1 MDALSILLLT
11 AQTAPVLRDLPL
23 PLPLPAGVLAVILVL
38 AFLAHIL
45 FVDLLLGGSLLT
57 LWAELRGRREARYLG
72 LARAVAATV
81 TVNKSLAVV
90 LGVAPLLAINTLYP
104 IFFYPAT
111 ILTGRLWISLVP
123 ILIAAFLLLYLHKYR
138 WEQLSRRPALRL
150 GVLGLAV
157 ALLLLVP
164 LVFLTNVNLML
175 FPQRWG
181 SVGGFWS
188 AALLPNVLPRYLH
201 FVCATLAVTGPV
213 EEELDLKGVAVHVK
227 GMEPA
232 GYDPRKLKGM
242 GLTFATTARGACHL
256 RTTFYKAE
264 LAGISDPAQIEGKA
278 ALVTEWEDRLC
289 IMDTMIYCR
298 FYRDLCQFPFLTDVV
313 NAIIGTDY
321 TVDEVR
327 AIGAKIITMTHDFN
341 LGRGFGAEKERLP
354 EWITSRPQADNE
366 ELTLSAEEL
375 EQMRSDYYAAR
386 GWELTP
392 ETVAG
397 RA

>member
-201 FVCATLAVTGPV
+201 FVCATLAVTGLFLAGWMRRPAYPAAERV
-213 EEELDLKGVAVHVK
+213 SGFTRPDLLRLGYRLALFASLAQLALGPLNFFTLPWHGV
-227 GMEPA
+227 
-232 GYDPRKLKGM
+232 
-242 GLTFATTARGACHL
+242 TW
-256 RTTFYKAE
+256 E
-264 LAGISDPAQIEGKA
+264 LAGIFTAGLLFALA
-278 ALVTEWEDRLC
+278 A
-289 IMDTMIYCR
+289 MH
-298 FYRDLCQFPFLTDVV
+298 Q
-313 NAIIGTDY
+313 
-321 TVDEVR
+321 
-327 AIGAKIITMTHDFN
+327 
-341 LGRGFGAEKERLP
+341 LGRELRAEDAAVGRRFWTVIALLSVTVLFMGWGRHTYRENALAPHRARMVQPIGQPVQLDLS
-354 EWITSRPQADNE
+354 IADRRP
-366 ELTLSAEEL
+366 
-375 EQMRSDYYAAR
+375 
-386 GWELTP
+386 
-392 ETVAG
+392 
-397 RA
+397 